1 MTKALK
7 PVSSFG
13 MSDAPGYQV
22 PYSETIRQA
31 ADIATAAVGLITHD
45 IHAEEILRNGRA
57 DLVAV
62 GRELLR
68 NPFWP
73 RQAAEQL
80 GVRIEGPAPYNHF
93 WF

>member
-31 ADIATAAVGLITHD
+31 ADIATAAVGLITHG
-45 IHAEEILRNGRA
+45 IQAEEILRNGRA
-57 DLVAV
+57 DLVEV
-62 GRELLR
+62 GRELL
-68 NPFWP
+68 P
-73 RQAAEQL
+73 
-80 GVRIEGPAPYNHF
+80 
-93 WF
+93 